1 MSGPV
6 AVPGAA
12 EQFEERAARLFSQ
25 QQETVWRRADRLFA
39 WLLVGQW
46 LVAIVIAAFFSP
58 GLWHGKK
65 FEVSL
70 HLEAAVLLGGVLS
83 AFPAALVWLRPG
95 TAFTRHGVAISQLL
109 WSALLIHLTGGRI
122 ETHFHIFGSLALLA
136 LYRDWPVLLT
146 ATGVVVAD
154 HSLRGTFWPESIY
167 GTVSPEGWRL
177 LEHLF
182 WVGAIDV
189 VLIISCLDAVREMR
203 QMAERRAGAEL
214 ASEREQEKSREL
226 DKALTELR
234 DTHEHLIRVEK
245 LAAVGQLAA
254 GVGHELRNP
263 LAAVRNAHAY
273 LTKRLARPEGVAG
286 DARVPQFMELMD
298 RELNTCARIISDL
311 LDFARESPLSL
322 QPCPLRP
329 LVEEA
334 IGVVPAR
341 EGVRVLNRVPE
352 ELPVPTL
359 DREQFRQVLI
369 NLVQNAVEAIPAGR
383 GGEVVVRAEGGGSE
397 PLRLR
402 VVDDGGGIPPELM
415 PRIFEPLFTTKKQGT
430 GLGLSI
436 VATRVQ
442 RHGGTL
448 QVTSE
453 PGSGSEFIIQLPPA
467 VARAA

>member
-1 MSGPV
+1 M
-6 AVPGAA
+6 
-12 EQFEERAARLFSQ
+12 
-25 QQETVWRRADRLFA
+25 
-39 WLLVGQW
+39 
-46 LVAIVIAAFFSP
+46 
-58 GLWHGKK
+58 
-65 FEVSL
+65 
-70 HLEAAVLLGGVLS
+70 
-83 AFPAALVWLRPG
+83 
-95 TAFTRHGVAISQLL
+95 
-109 WSALLIHLTGGRI
+109 
-122 ETHFHIFGSLALLA
+122 
-136 LYRDWPVLLT
+136 
-146 ATGVVVAD
+146 VVD
-154 HSLRGTFWPESIY
+154 ESLRGLLLPESVY
-167 GTVSPEGWRL
+167 GTANPEWWRL

-182 WVGAIDV
+182 WVGAIDM
-189 VLIISCLDAVREMR
+189 VLILSCRIAVREMQ

-214 ASEREQEKSREL
+214 ASEREQEKAREL

-273 LTKRLARPEGVAG
+273 LAKRLARPEGLAG
-286 DARVPQFMELMD
+286 DARVPQFMALMD

-311 LDFARESPLSL
+311 LDFARERPLSL

-329 LVEEA
+329 LVDEV

-341 EGVRVLNRVPE
+341 EEVRVLNRVPE
-352 ELPVPTL
+352 ELPVPAL

-369 NLVQNAVEAIPAGR
+369 NLVQNAVEAIPAER
-383 GGEVVVRAEGGGSE
+383 GGEVVVRAEGGGAE
-397 PLRLR
+397 PLRVR
-402 VVDDGGGIPPELM
+402 VVDDGGGIPPDVL

-448 QVTSE
+448 QVASE
-453 PGSGSEFIIQLPPA
+453 PGRGSEFIIQLPPA